1 MSDPAATGGVPT
13 GGAPAGAYDDPALLR
28 AIITVLTSGSE
39 LSELLRGVA
48 DVIVTASRTD
58 ACFVHLLDAAQDR
71 LVLSGASPGF
81 EEAIGS
87 VTLAVGEG
95 VAGWVAAHGRPVVI
109 SDDKQRDPRY
119 VYLPVLRGEEFT
131 SMASVPMRTRL
142 GSLVGVLNVHSRERR
157 EFTASDVD
165 LLTAVGSLMAGAV
178 DNARLQA
185 AATRRT
191 LDRARLAEQ
200 LVLAQEGERRR
211 VARDIHDGVSQ
222 RLASLGFR
230 LSAAGDALSD
240 SCPSC
245 TAAAAQIAAAREL
258 TVAALDEA
266 RAAIEGLR
274 PPVLDD
280 LGLVAAL
287 EHLAGGL
294 PGVRVVVDAAVLQL
308 PSHLETAIF
317 RIAQE
322 ALANVVRHAR
332 ANTAWVTLRR
342 RGDQAVLTVTD
353 DGVGL
358 AGVPTGGPSGPQ
370 PGRHEPA
377 GQYGSYGLENM
388 RERADMVGGTI
399 SVVGREGGGTTV
411 RFAVPLPP
419 AGPSPTTAGSATL
432 AGGGHAA
439 GGGQAGTAS
448 SRGV

>member
-1 MSDPAATGGVPT
+1 MTGPAGR
-13 GGAPAGAYDDPALLR
+13 GAYDDPALLR
-28 AIITVLTSGSE
+28 AIIAVLTSGSE

-48 DVIVTASRTD
+48 DVIVSASRTD

-81 EEAIGS
+81 EDAIGT

-95 VAGWVAAHGRPVVI
+95 VAGWVAAYGRPAVI
-109 SDDKQRDPRY
+109 TDNKRADPRY

-142 GSLVGVLNVHSRERR
+142 GRLVGVLNVHSRERR
-157 EFTASDVD
+157 DFTASDVD

-200 LVLAQEGERRR
+200 LVLAQETERRR

-230 LSAAGDALSD
+230 LSAAADTLSPT
-240 SCPSC
+240 CPSC
-245 TAAAAQIAAAREL
+245 TAAADQIAAAREL

-287 EHLAGGL
+287 EHLASGV
-294 PGVRVVVDAAVLQL
+294 PGVRVLVDAADLEL

-317 RIAQE
+317 RIVQE
-322 ALANVVRHAR
+322 ALQNVVRHAR
-332 ANTAWVTLRR
+332 ASTAWVSLGR
-342 RGDQAVLTVTD
+342 RGDQAVLTVAD

-358 AGVPTGGPSGPQ
+358 TGAAGRSPGRSPGRSAAASGPAA
-370 PGRHEPA
+370 GSVPA
-377 GQYGSYGLENM
+377 TGWYGSYGLENM
-388 RERADMVGGTI
+388 RERADMVGGTV
-399 SVVGREGGGTTV
+399 SVVSREGGGTTV
-411 RFAVPLPP
+411 RFVVPLPP
-419 AGPSPTTAGSATL
+419 DHPSGDPPGP
-432 AGGGHAA
+432 
-439 GGGQAGTAS
+439 
-448 SRGV
+448 